1 MLKLATDQSELA
13 AVMGHEIAH
22 VEANHGNER
31 VSQNMVVQGGLAVA
45 TVALASQEKKT
56 QNQLILAGL
65 GVGAQFGIMLPF
77 SRHHEKEADLMGL
90 EYMAKAGFNPDGA
103 VSLWTKMAGQGKSP
117 AEFMSTHPNPDNRIK
132 YLADA
137 KKKVIHFYE
146 SAKTK
151 PNCKL

>member
-1 MLKLATDQSELA
+1 DALLVALNKNPKDWTVNVFQDDSANAFALPGNNIGVHTGMLKLATDQSELA

-90 EYMAKAGFNPDGA
+90 EYMAKA
-103 VSLWTKMAGQGKSP
+103 
-117 AEFMSTHPNPDNRIK
+117 
-132 YLADA
+132 
-137 KKKVIHFYE
+137 
-146 SAKTK
+146 
-151 PNCKL
+151 